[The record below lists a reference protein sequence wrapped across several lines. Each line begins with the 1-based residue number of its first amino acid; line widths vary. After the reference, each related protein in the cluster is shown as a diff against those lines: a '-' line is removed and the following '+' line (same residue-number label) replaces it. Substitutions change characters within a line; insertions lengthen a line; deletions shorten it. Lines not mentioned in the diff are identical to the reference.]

1 MQRKGISTDGF
12 VVRRRSQQVPQ
23 RPRATL
29 DSRQAPVPS
38 RFLIDPTRPIR
49 PEDRQAPTLRRVG
62 AQGQSAIT
70 TGGAAGTSPLT
81 LPAPNPRQEKIDI
94 DLNLDEQPSGG
105 GRPPRGRARKQR
117 VPGSKPPLKKVLK
130 WSAIGLLVIGIG
142 VGAYFGYKVFS
153 TSGKIFTGN
162 PIAAIFSQGK
172 PLKADADG
180 NTNVV
185 LFGTSEDD
193 GDHPGADLADSIMVA
208 SINQT
213 RKDGY
218 IVSIPRD
225 FHVTY
230 GMACVSG
237 YQGKVNVVYSCAKE
251 KNGGSED
258 AGAAAMRTKM
268 GEITGLDI
276 QYSVH
281 LNYSVLRQSVDAVGG
296 ITVNIESDDPRGILD
311 RNFDWDCPNGNQTCY
326 NVKYPI
332 GPANLDGKHALY
344 LARARGDDPQGR
356 TYGLSRSNPDRQDN
370 QRKILLAL
378 KDKAS
383 SAGVFTNPLAVN
395 NLLDALG
402 NNLRTTFDTSEIKTL
417 MQLGKDIPSDAIIS
431 FSLENKEKPLATASC
446 FSGNICPNAGAGN
459 YSAIQAALKALGT
472 GDKASL
478 EGAKIDVL
486 NASGTAG
493 LAQEQASKLA
503 AENLTVG
510 LVGNAPTSL
519 GSKPITY
526 YDMTGGKKPA
536 TLKKLQKL
544 LGVNVTAGK
553 PAGVTSN
560 ADFVVVIGAQPEST
574 DATPID
580 Q

>member
-12 VVRRRSQQVPQ
+12 VVRRRTPQGVPQ

-29 DSRQAPVPS
+29 DSSRAPVPS
-38 RFLIDPTRPIR
+38 RFLVDPTRPIR
-49 PEDRQAPTLRRVG
+49 PEDRKAPTLRRVG

-70 TGGAAGTSPLT
+70 PGGTTGTHPLT
-81 LPAPNPRQEKIDI
+81 LPVPKQPGQEKIDI
-94 DLNLDEQPSGG
+94 DLSLDDGAQAGG
-105 GRPPRGRARKQR
+105 GQPPKGRVRKNR
-117 VPGSKPPLKKVLK
+117 AAGNRPPLKKILK
-130 WSAIGLLVIGIG
+130 WSAIALLVIGIG
-142 VGAYFGYKVFS
+142 VGAYFGYKIFA
-153 TSGKIFTGN
+153 TSAQIFKGN

-193 GDHPGADLADSIMVA
+193 KGHPGADLTDSIMVA

-218 IVSIPRD
+218 IVSIARD

-230 GMACVSG
+230 GEACTSG
-237 YQGKVNVVYSCAKE
+237 YQGKINVVYSCAKD
-251 KNGGSED
+251 KAGGNED
-258 AGAAAMRTKM
+258 AGAAALRAKI

-281 LNYSVLRQSVDAVGG
+281 VNYTVLREAVNAVGG
-296 ITVNIESDDPRGILD
+296 ITVDIQGDDPRGILD
-311 RNFDWDCPNGNQTCY
+311 RNFDWMCNYKCY
-326 NVKYPI
+326 MVKYPN
-332 GPANLDGKHALY
+332 GPATLDGDHALA
-344 LARARGDDPQGR
+344 LARARGDVAP

-378 KDKAS
+378 KEKAS
-383 SAGVFTNPLAVN
+383 SAGVFTNPVAVN
-395 NLLDALG
+395 SLLDALG
-402 NNLRTTFDTSEIKTL
+402 NNLRTTFDSSEIKTL
-417 MQLGKDIPSDAIIS
+417 MQLGKDIPSDSIIS
-431 FSLENKEKPLATASC
+431 FSLEDKEKPLATASC
-446 FSGNICPNAGAGN
+446 FSGNICPNAGPGN

-472 GDKASL
+472 GDRASL
-478 EGAKIDVL
+478 ENAKIDVL

-493 LAQEQASKLA
+493 LAQEQATELTS
-503 AENLTVG
+503 ENLTVG
-510 LVGNAPTSL
+510 VVGNAPTSL

-526 YDMTGGKKPA
+526 YDLTGGKKPA

-553 PAGVTSN
+553 PDGINST
-560 ADFVVVIGAQPEST
+560 ADFVVVVGQQPEST
-574 DATPID
+574 NATPIE

>member
-12 VVRRRSQQVPQ
+12 VVRRRTQQIPQ

-29 DSRQAPVPS
+29 DSSRAPVPS
-38 RFLIDPTRPIR
+38 RFLIDSTRPVR
-49 PEDRQAPTLRRVG
+49 PQDRQTPTLRRVG
-62 AQGQSAIT
+62 AQGQSAISPGGT
-70 TGGAAGTSPLT
+70 TGNAPLT

-94 DLNLDEQPSGG
+94 DLSLDDPSQGGQP
-105 GRPPRGRARKQR
+105 PKGRARKQR
-117 VPGSKPPLKKVLK
+117 VHGSKPPIKKIAK
-130 WSAIGLLVIGIG
+130 WSAIALLVIGVG
-142 VGAYFGYKVFS
+142 VGAWFGYK
-153 TSGKIFTGN
+153 IFATTGNIFKGN

-172 PLKADADG
+172 PLKADDDG

-193 GDHPGADLADSIMVA
+193 GDHPGAELTDSIMVA

-218 IVSIPRD
+218 VVSIPRD
-225 FHVTY
+225 FHVSY
-230 GMACVSG
+230 GVACVSG
-237 YQGKVNVVYSCAKE
+237 YQGKINVVYSCAKE
-251 KNGGSED
+251 KAGGSED
-258 AGAAAMRTKM
+258 AGAAALRDKI

-281 LNYSVLRQSVDAVGG
+281 LNYTVLRQAVDAVGG

-395 NLLDALG
+395 SLLDALG
-402 NNLRTTFDTSEIKTL
+402 NNLRTNFDTSEIKTL
-417 MQLGKDIPSDAIIS
+417 MQLGKDIPSNGITS
-431 FSLENKEKPLATASC
+431 FSLENKDKPLATASC
-446 FSGNICPNAGAGN
+446 FNGDICPNAGAGN

-472 GDKASL
+472 GDKAAF
-478 EGAKIDVL
+478 EYAKIDVL

-493 LAQEQASKLA
+493 LAQDQATKLA

-510 LVGNAPTSL
+510 IVGNAPTSL
-519 GSKPITY
+519 GSQPISY

-536 TLKKLQKL
+536 TLQKLQKI

-553 PAGVTSN
+553 PEGVSST
-560 ADFVVVIGAQPEST
+560 ADFVVIVGTQPAST
-574 DATPID
+574 NATPIE